1 MFYLD
6 KTDKTDNFSAEDQS
20 QNVFQISQKLIVDFY
35 HCFTSNLLYHFLSFK
50 TIRAPVFFSGEQ
62 LSTNSLQN
70 TGAPVFL
77 SWEQGWTFSRK

>member
-6 KTDKTDNFSAEDQS
+6 KTDKTDNFSAEGQS

-35 HCFTSNLLYHFLSFK
+35 HCFTSNLFYHFLSFK

-70 TGAPVFL
+70 TRAPVFL
-77 SWEQGWTFSRK
+77 S